1 MTERLVVIGGDAAG
15 MSAASQARRRRS
27 AADLS
32 ITVFEQSKW
41 VSYSACGEPYF
52 IGGDVPRLDQL
63 IVRTPE
69 QFARQDITVHIH
81 HRVEEIDTA
90 DRTVT
95 VHGPT
100 GTFTEGYDQL
110 VYATGAVP
118 VRPPIEGIDLAGVFT
133 LKSLDDAV
141 AIKAAA
147 EGSKRAVVVGGGYI
161 GLEVAEAFHQL
172 DIDTTL
178 VTSGGGVMN
187 RSLDPEISDLVT
199 EGIRSRGVEV
209 VTGLRVACLSDTSGK
224 VTGVACDGNEIPADL
239 VVLGLGTRPASQL
252 AAGAGIPL
260 GSTGAVAVDDRQRTR
275 VDGVWAAGDCAEAL
289 HRLTGKPA
297 NVHLGTVANKQGR
310 VAGINLGGGNARFP
324 GILGTAIT
332 KFLDLEIA
340 RTGLGEGEAAA
351 YGFDA
356 VSAVTESSTTAGYW
370 PTAAPMSLKVVA
382 ERHSGRLLGAQ
393 IVGGPTAGKRIDTLA
408 TGIWNEMDGHAFS
421 MMDLSYAPP
430 FSGTWDPVLIAARKA
445 ADLAR

>member
-147 EGSKRAVVVGGGYI
+147 EGSRQAVVVGGGYI
-161 GLEVAEAFHQL
+161 GLEVAEAFHRL

-209 VTGLRVACLSDTSGK
+209 VTGLRVACLSDTSGR
-224 VTGVACDGNEIPADL
+224 VTGVTCDGNAIPADL
-239 VVLGLGTRPASQL
+239 EVLGLGTRPASEL

-260 GSTGAVAVDDRQRTR
+260 GPTGAVAVDDRQRTR

-289 HRLTGKPA
+289 HRLTGRPA

-310 VAGINLGGGNARFP
+310 VAGINLGGGTARFP

-340 RTGLGEGEAAA
+340 RTGLGEAEAAA
-351 YGFDA
+351 YGFDV

-430 FSGTWDPVLIAARKA
+430 FSGTWDPVMIAARKA